1 MEKIVRN
8 KLRYAGLFAVIAMVF
23 VFASD
28 GFGQMT
34 GGYKVIASDDAA
46 AQAAAEFAVTTQ
58 SEKSGKEM
66 SLVEIVKAE
75 RQVVAGS
82 NFRMCLKV
90 ASEGAEGHDATTS
103 VQLVVYVDLKGNRK
117 LTSWTASDCGDDGGE
132 G

>member
-1 MEKIVRN
+1 MEKTVIK

-46 AQAAAEFAVTTQ
+46 AQVAAEFAVTTQ

-82 NFRMCLKV
+82 NFRMCLRV
-90 ASEGAEGHDATTS
+90 TSEGAEGQDDATTS
-103 VQLVVYVDLKGNRK
+103 VQVVVYVDLKGNRK
-117 LTSWTASDCGDDGGE
+117 LTSWTASDCGDD
-132 G
+132 

>member
-1 MEKIVRN
+1 
-8 KLRYAGLFAVIAMVF
+8 MVF

-28 GFGQMT
+28 GFGQMM